1 MEARGVGDHDGVAGG
16 GHITLR
22 TSPPFLSRSRRGQC
36 TVHVTPAVSVIMRRS
51 PISCG
56 ALECK
61 RQQWCTRDSSRS
73 SPTPHLY
80 PIHSLSLPLYIHIL
94 FPRLQPCICDHLC
107 SIVRHITD
115 VTTDTQRHSRS
126 ANTAFMSSTI
136 PVQAGNLP
144 GAPSSLT
151 ADASRIHASNGTSS
165 PTAALTRKDSTSGP
179 STSAAAT
186 ASNSKKRKS
195 SPSRQDRNPS
205 MSHDPHTDDDAASTV
220 SRQPK
225 DQKRTRVHFSCV
237 ECHRRKQKCDRK
249 EPCSQCVARRVPHL
263 CRPFLNGVEDPHS

>member
-16 GHITLR
+16 GQITLR
-22 TSPPFLSRSRRGQC
+22 TSPPFLSRSRRGPL
-36 TVHVTPAVSVIMRRS
+36 HGPRDPAVTVTVRRS

-61 RQQWCTRDSSRS
+61 RQQWATTVMNPLCT
-73 SPTPHLY
+73 TPHLY
-80 PIHSLSLPLYIHIL
+80 PIHPLSLPLCILIL
-94 FPRLQPCICDHLC
+94 FPPLQPVHVITSAALSD
-107 SIVRHITD
+107 ITD
-115 VTTDTQRHSRS
+115 SITDTQEHSRF

-151 ADASRIHASNGTSS
+151 ADASRINASNGTSS
-165 PTAALTRKDSTSGP
+165 PTAALVRKDSTSGP
-179 STSAAAT
+179 STSAATT